1 MLLQELRCFQFKNYQ
16 HVKLSFAPELNCL
29 IGPNGAGKT
38 NLLDAI
44 HYLSFTKSA
53 FNPIDTQ
60 NILHDA
66 SEMVIQGC
74 FLKQTQACDVK
85 CVVQKTQGKTMYSD
99 GNPLER
105 MRDHIGQFP
114 VVLTTPYDTNLI
126 HDGSDIRR
134 RFVDEILCQ
143 IDPSYL
149 QQRMHYQQL
158 LKHRNSL
165 LKLNAGKA
173 NIDYALLTTYDQQ
186 ILPLGKALYLARKAF
201 MVHFLPRLQSQ
212 YELLVDSVAE
222 TIHLQYM
229 SDWDTPDFEQRYHD
243 HLPHDM
249 HLQRTVLGIHRD
261 DFVGTLNGYP
271 LKKFGSQGQQ
281 KSFLLALRLAQ
292 FAAIYDL
299 LGCKPLLL
307 LDDIFDKLDA
317 QRIERLM
324 DLIEKRHFGQI
335 WITDAGGKR
344 SEALMQQLQ
353 VRKAVFKITAGEVMQ
368 CS

>member
-16 HVKLSFAPELNCL
+16 QVCLSFAPELNCC
-29 IGPNGAGKT
+29 IGANGAGKT

-44 HYLSFTKSA
+44 HYLSLTKSA

-60 NILHDA
+60 NILHD
-66 SEMVIQGC
+66 EPQMVIQGS
-74 FLKQTQACDVK
+74 FLKKAQTCEVQ
-85 CVVQKTQGKTMYSD
+85 CVVHKEQGKTMYSH
-99 GNPLER
+99 GKPLDR
-105 MRDHIGQFP
+105 IRDHIGKFP
-114 VVLTTPYDTNLI
+114 VVLATPYDTNLI
-126 HDGSDIRR
+126 HGGSDVRR

-143 IDPSYL
+143 TDARYL

-165 LKLNAGKA
+165 LKLNAGRS
-173 NIDYALLTTYDQQ
+173 NIDYALLTAYDQQ
-186 ILPLGKALYLARKAF
+186 LLPLGKGLYVARKGF
-201 MVHFLPRLQSQ
+201 MDHFLPRLQEN
-212 YELLVDSVAE
+212 YARFVDAAE
-222 TIHLQYM
+222 TIGLQYM

-243 HLPHDM
+243 HLPNDM

-261 DFVGTLNGYP
+261 DFVGTLNGYS

-299 LGCKPLLL
+299 LGYKPLLL
-307 LDDIFDKLDA
+307 LDDIFDKLDT

-324 DLIEKRHFGQI
+324 YLIEKRHFGQI
-335 WITDAGGKR
+335 WMTDAGGKQ

-353 VRKAVFKITAGEVMQ
+353 VHKTIFKIEAGAVKVCQ
-368 CS
+368 